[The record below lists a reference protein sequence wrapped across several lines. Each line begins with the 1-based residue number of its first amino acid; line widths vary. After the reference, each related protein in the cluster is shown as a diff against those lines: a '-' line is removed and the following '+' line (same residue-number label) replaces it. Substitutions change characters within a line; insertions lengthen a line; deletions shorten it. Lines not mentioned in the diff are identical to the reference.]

1 VFIDKDDRQYKGF
14 LAVGNEAK
22 LDAYLSRVGKAKDSP
37 EAKGFETLRREIS
50 RFPADYQQSPSEKL
64 TKEQFESYAKMEV
77 LEKQVT
83 AWEKTKEKI
92 KKMLWWDDVAKGLA
106 KLNQQNDTPPENGE
120 TTDTTTTPADTTPPA
135 TLSTD
140 GKAWFIHPIIMLNLS
155 LKKHPIILLNEK
167 EYELIFLDQR
177 GNMDL
182 LTDSDYE
189 EVANELGCET
199 KALKAVGIKETKDQS
214 FYTHLGDHVPK
225 ILFERHYFHK
235 LTNGKYDNDPDISSK
250 SPFTKYGSYAKQ
262 YERLIKAYAL
272 SPREAL
278 MSASWGKFQV
288 MGANMHS
295 DELSIEDILYK
306 ISRSEKNHLITL
318 KGYLLKNKNALEA
331 LKSKKWDKF
340 ALYYNGSGYKKNNY
354 DVHIKEIYEKL

>member
-1 VFIDKDDRQYKGF
+1 
-14 LAVGNEAK
+14 
-22 LDAYLSRVGKAKDSP
+22 
-37 EAKGFETLRREIS
+37 
-50 RFPADYQQSPSEKL
+50 
-64 TKEQFESYAKMEV
+64 
-77 LEKQVT
+77 KQVT

-106 KLNQQNDTPPENGE
+106 KLNQQNDTQPENGE
-120 TTDTTTTPADTTPPA
+120 ATNATTATTTATDTTPPA
-135 TLSTD
+135 TLSAD
-140 GKAWFIHPIIMLNLS
+140 GKAWFIHPVAMMNLS
-155 LKKHPIILLNEK
+155 VKKHPIILLDQN
-167 EYELIFLDQR
+167 EYELVFLNQR
-177 GNMDL
+177 KNMDL
-182 LTDSDYE
+182 LTDADYE
-189 EVANELGCET
+189 EVANELGCES

-235 LTNGKYDNDPDISSK
+235 LTNGKYDDDPDISNK
-250 SPFTKYGSYAKQ
+250 SSFTKYGSYAKQ

-295 DELSIEDILYK
+295 DKLNIEDILYK
-306 ISRSEKNHLITL
+306 ISHSEKNHLITL

-331 LKSKKWDKF
+331 LKSKKWDSF

-354 DVHIKEIYEKL
+354 DVLIKEIYEKL